1 MKVNIYNM
9 KGERSREEI
18 ELEDYPL
25 KKSHLDLI
33 HQEVT
38 SYLSNQRLGT
48 ASTKTRAEVSGGGRK
63 PWRQKGTG
71 RARAGSIR
79 SPIWKGGGVTFG
91 PKPRDYSFSLP
102 KKMKRIA
109 RKDIFV
115 SKIKDG
121 NLLVIEQLRLEKPKT
136 KEIARLLKNLK
147 IRGKVLFLLD
157 HSDENL
163 KRSLRNIKDV
173 GFLLWK
179 DLNTYQLINNDNVIV
194 SKKGFDS
201 LCKNM
206 KLLNTR

>member
-1 MKVNIYNM
+1 MMKINIYNM
-9 KGERSREEI
+9 KGEKSREEI

-25 KKSHLDLI
+25 KKSHLALI
-33 HQEVT
+33 HQEVI

-48 ASTKTRAEVSGGGRK
+48 ASTKTRAEVSGGGKK

-102 KKMKRIA
+102 KKMKGIA

-121 NLLVIEQLRLEKPKT
+121 NLLVIEQLRVEKPKT
-136 KEIARLLKNLK
+136 KEITMLLKNLK
-147 IRGKVLFLLD
+147 IEGKVLFLLD

-173 GFLLWK
+173 RFLLWK
-179 DLNTYQLINNDNVIV
+179 DLNTYQLINSDNIIV

-206 KLLNTR
+206 KL

>member
-1 MKVNIYNM
+1 MKVKVYNM
-9 KGERSREEI
+9 QGERVGEEI

-25 KKSHLDLI
+25 NKSHLALI
-33 HQEVT
+33 HQEVI

-48 ASTKTRAEVSGGGRK
+48 ASTKTRAEVSGGGKK

-102 KKMKRIA
+102 KKMKKIA
-109 RKDIFV
+109 RKDILV

-121 NLLVIEQLRLEKPKT
+121 NLLVVEQLRVEKPKT
-136 KEIARLLKNLK
+136 KEITRLLKNLK
-147 IRGKVLFLLD
+147 IKGKVLFLLD

-173 GFLLWK
+173 RFLLWK
-179 DLNTYQLINNDNVIV
+179 DLNTYQLINSDNIIV
-194 SKKGFDS
+194 GKKGFDS

>member
-1 MKVNIYNM
+1 MMKINIYNM
-9 KGERSREEI
+9 KGEKSREEI

-25 KKSHLDLI
+25 KKSHLALI
-33 HQEVT
+33 HQEVI
-38 SYLSNQRLGT
+38 SYLSNQRMGT
-48 ASTKTRAEVSGGGRK
+48 ASTKTRAEVSGGGKK

-102 KKMKRIA
+102 KKMKGIA

-121 NLLVIEQLRLEKPKT
+121 NLLVIEQLRVEKPKT
-136 KEIARLLKNLK
+136 KEITMLLKNLK
-147 IRGKVLFLLD
+147 IEGKVLFLLD

-173 GFLLWK
+173 RFLLWK
-179 DLNTYQLINNDNVIV
+179 DLNTYQLINSDNIIV

-206 KLLNTR
+206 KL